1 MRPLVEADAD
11 ALQAVFGDPQVMRF
25 SGGGA
30 RTPEGT
36 RERVRGLI
44 EHQARHGFSKWG
56 VEERATGE
64 LIGDCGIQLLE
75 GGPDVE
81 LGFHL
86 RASAWGRG
94 YATEAA
100 RASLEAAFAE
110 AGLEQVIAIVAPGNA
125 ASVRVLR
132 KIGMRPAGR
141 REALGRTWDLFT
153 AVRYRAR

>member
-1 MRPLVEADAD
+1 M
-11 ALQAVFGDPQVMRF
+11 QAVFGDPEVMRF

-30 RTPEGT
+30 RSPAGT
-36 RERVRGLI
+36 LERVRGLI
-44 EHQARHGFSKWG
+44 EHQERHGFSKWG
-56 VEERATGE
+56 VCERASGA

-86 RASAWGRG
+86 RPSAWGRG

-100 RASLEAAFAE
+100 RACLDAAFADL
-110 AGLEQVIAIVAPGNA
+110 GLDEVIAIVAPGNA
-125 ASVRVLR
+125 ASVRVLE
-132 KIGMRPAGR
+132 KIGMRPAGE
-141 REALGRTWDLFT
+141 REALGRTWELFT

>member
-1 MRPLVEADAD
+1 M
-11 ALQAVFGDPQVMRF
+11 QAVFGDPEVMRF

-30 RTPEGT
+30 RSPAGT
-36 RERVRGLI
+36 LERVCGLI
-44 EHQARHGFSKWG
+44 EHQERHGFSKWG
-56 VEERATGE
+56 VCERASGA

-86 RASAWGRG
+86 RPSAWGRG

-100 RASLEAAFAE
+100 RACLDAAFADL
-110 AGLEQVIAIVAPGNA
+110 GLDEVIAIVAPGNA
-125 ASVRVLR
+125 ASVRVLE
-132 KIGMRPAGR
+132 KIGMRPAGER
-141 REALGRTWDLFT
+141 RALGRTWELFT

>member
-1 MRPLVEADAD
+1 
-11 ALQAVFGDPQVMRF
+11 MRF

-30 RTPEGT
+30 RTPAGT

-44 EHQARHGFSKWG
+44 EHQSSHGFSKWG
-56 VEERATGE
+56 VEERANGA

-86 RASAWGRG
+86 RRSAWGRG

-100 RASLEAAFAE
+100 GACLEAAFTG
-110 AGLEQVIAIVAPGNA
+110 AGLDQVIAIVAPGNA
-125 ASVRVLR
+125 ASVRVLL
-132 KIGMRPAGR
+132 KIGMRPAGE

>member
-1 MRPLVEADAD
+1 M
-11 ALQAVFGDPQVMRF
+11 QAVFGDPEVMRF

-30 RTPEGT
+30 RSPAGT
-36 RERVRGLI
+36 LERVRSLI
-44 EHQARHGFSKWG
+44 EHQERHGFSKWG
-56 VEERATGE
+56 VCERASGA

-86 RASAWGRG
+86 RPSAWGRG

-100 RASLEAAFAE
+100 RACLDAAFADL
-110 AGLEQVIAIVAPGNA
+110 GLDEVIAIVAPGNA
-125 ASVRVLR
+125 ASVRVLE
-132 KIGMRPAGR
+132 KIGMRPAGE
-141 REALGRTWDLFT
+141 REALGRTWELFT

>member
-1 MRPLVEADAD
+1 M
-11 ALQAVFGDPQVMRF
+11 QAVFGDPVVMRF

-36 RERVRGLI
+36 LERVRGLI
-44 EHQARHGFSKWG
+44 EHQERHGFSKWG
-56 VEERATGE
+56 VRERGSGA
-64 LIGDCGIQLLE
+64 LLGDCGIQLLE
-75 GGPDVE
+75 GGPGVE

-86 RASAWGRG
+86 RRSAWGRG

-100 RASLEAAFAE
+100 RACLDAAFTGF
-110 AGLEQVIAIVAPGNA
+110 GLDEVIAIVAPGND
-125 ASVRVLR
+125 ASVRVLE
-132 KIGMRPAGR
+132 KIGMRPAGE

>member
-1 MRPLVEADAD
+1 M
-11 ALQAVFGDPQVMRF
+11 QAVFGDPEVMRF
-25 SGGGA
+25 SGAGA

-36 RERVRGLI
+36 LERVRGLI
-44 EHQARHGFSKWG
+44 EHQDRHGFSKWG
-56 VEERATGE
+56 VVERASGR

-86 RASAWGRG
+86 RTSAWGRG

-100 RASLEAAFAE
+100 GACLDAAFTDL
-110 AGLEQVIAIVAPGNA
+110 GLERVIAIVAPGNA
-125 ASVRVLR
+125 ASVRVLH
-132 KIGMRPAGR
+132 KIGMRPSGE

>member
-1 MRPLVEADAD
+1 M
-11 ALQAVFGDPQVMRF
+11 QAVFGDPAVMRF

-30 RTPEGT
+30 CTAEGT
-36 RERVRGLI
+36 LERVRGLV
-44 EHQARHGFSKWG
+44 EHQERHGFSKWG
-56 VEERATGE
+56 VRERTSGE
-64 LIGDCGIQLLE
+64 LVGDCGIQLLE

-86 RASAWGRG
+86 RPSVWGRG

-100 RASLEAAFAE
+100 RACLDAAFA
-110 AGLEQVIAIVAPGNA
+110 GLGLDQVIAIVAPGNA
-125 ASVRVLR
+125 TSVRVLE
-132 KIGMRPAGR
+132 KIGMRPAGE

>member
-1 MRPLVEADAD
+1 ME
-11 ALQAVFGDPQVMRF
+11 AVFGDPEVMRF

-30 RTPEGT
+30 RSPAGT
-36 RERVRGLI
+36 LERVRGLI
-44 EHQARHGFSKWG
+44 EHQQRHGFSKWG
-56 VEERATGE
+56 VEERASGD
-64 LIGDCGIQLLE
+64 LVGDCGIQLLE

-86 RASAWGRG
+86 RPSVWGRG

-100 RASLEAAFAE
+100 RACLDAAFTSL
-110 AGLEQVIAIVAPGNA
+110 GLDQVIAIVAPGNA
-125 ASVRVLR
+125 ASVRVLE
-132 KIGMRPAGR
+132 KLGMRAAGE

>member
-1 MRPLVEADAD
+1 M
-11 ALQAVFGDPQVMRF
+11 QAVFGDPEVMRF

-30 RTPEGT
+30 RTAAGT
-36 RERVRGLI
+36 LERVRGLI
-44 EHQARHGFSKWG
+44 THQERHGFSKWG
-56 VEERATGE
+56 VCERASGD
-64 LIGDCGIQLLE
+64 LVGDCGIQLLE

-86 RASAWGRG
+86 RTSVWGRG

-100 RASLEAAFAE
+100 RACLDAAFTE
-110 AGLEQVIAIVAPGNA
+110 LGLDEVIAIVAPGNA
-125 ASVRVLR
+125 ASVRVLE
-132 KIGMRPAGR
+132 KIGMRPAGE

>member
-1 MRPLVEADAD
+1 M
-11 ALQAVFGDPQVMRF
+11 QAVYGDPAVMRF
-25 SGGGA
+25 SPGGA
-30 RTPEGT
+30 RSPVGT

-44 EHQARHGFSKWG
+44 EHQEGHGFSKWG
-56 VEERATGE
+56 VWERASGT

-86 RASAWGRG
+86 RRSAWGRG

-100 RASLEAAFAE
+100 RACLDAAFT
-110 AGLEQVIAIVAPGNA
+110 GLGLNEVVAIVAPGNA
-125 ASVRVLR
+125 ASARVLE
-132 KIGMRPAGR
+132 KIGMRPAGER
-141 REALGRTWDLFT
+141 RALGRTWQLFT

>member
-1 MRPLVEADAD
+1 M
-11 ALQAVFGDPQVMRF
+11 QAVFGDPEVMRF

-30 RTPEGT
+30 RSAAGT
-36 RERVRGLI
+36 LERVRGLI
-44 EHQARHGFSKWG
+44 AHQERHGFSKWG
-56 VEERATGE
+56 VCERASGD
-64 LIGDCGIQLLE
+64 LVGDCGIQLLE

-86 RASAWGRG
+86 RASVWGRG

-100 RASLEAAFAE
+100 RACLDAAFTE
-110 AGLEQVIAIVAPGNA
+110 LGLDEVIAIVAPGNA
-125 ASVRVLR
+125 ASVRVLE
-132 KIGMRPAGR
+132 KIGMRPAGE

>member
-1 MRPLVEADAD
+1 
-11 ALQAVFGDPQVMRF
+11 MRF

-30 RTPEGT
+30 RSPAGT
-36 RERVRGLI
+36 VERVRGLVA
-44 EHQARHGFSKWG
+44 HQERHGFSKWG
-56 VEERATGE
+56 VCERATGE

-86 RASAWGRG
+86 RPSAWGRG

-100 RASLEAAFAE
+100 RACLDAAFAGL
-110 AGLEQVIAIVAPGNA
+110 GLEEVIAIVAPGNA
-125 ASVRVLR
+125 ASVRVLE
-132 KIGMRPAGR
+132 KIGMRPAGER
-141 REALGRTWDLFT
+141 QAVGRTWELFT

>member
-1 MRPLVEADAD
+1 M
-11 ALQAVFGDPQVMRF
+11 QAVFGDPQVMQF
-25 SGGGA
+25 SAGGA
-30 RTPEGT
+30 RSPAGT
-36 RERVRGLI
+36 LERVRGLI
-44 EHQARHGFSKWG
+44 EHQERHGFSKWG
-56 VEERATGE
+56 VCERRSGA

-100 RASLEAAFAE
+100 RACLDAAFTDL
-110 AGLEQVIAIVAPGNA
+110 GLDEVIAIVAPGNA
-125 ASVRVLR
+125 ASVRVLE
-132 KIGMRPAGR
+132 KIGMRAAGKR
-141 REALGRTWDLFT
+141 AALGRTWELFT

>member
-1 MRPLVEADAD
+1 M
-11 ALQAVFGDPQVMRF
+11 QAVFGDPEVMRF

-36 RERVRGLI
+36 LERVRGLI
-44 EHQARHGFSKWG
+44 EHQERHGFSKWG
-56 VEERATGE
+56 VRERASGA
-64 LIGDCGIQLLE
+64 LVGDCGIQLLE

-86 RASAWGRG
+86 RRSMWGRG

-100 RASLEAAFAE
+100 GACLDAAFT
-110 AGLEQVIAIVAPGNA
+110 GLGLDEVIAIVAPGNA
-125 ASVRVLR
+125 ASVRVLE
-132 KIGMRPAGR
+132 KIGMQPAGE